1 MSLHKSLV
9 SKSKLKR
16 DRNVLTRAER
26 LLILKKD
33 GRWDEE
39 KSVFGIP
46 KVRVKTKSRKAK
58 GKKVKKEEKP
68 PEEQAAAGKTEK
80 AEESPKPKKP

>member
-1 MSLHKSLV
+1 MSIHKSLV

-16 DRNVLTRAER
+16 ERNVLTRAER
-26 LLILKKD
+26 LAILKKD

-46 KVRVKTKSRKAK
+46 KVRTSFKSRKVK
-58 GKKVKKEEKP
+58 GKKSKKEEK
-68 PEEQAAAGKTEK
+68 EEKEAAEKTEK
-80 AEESPKPKKP
+80 SEKAEGTQES